1 MHLDKSLDRCMLRM
15 GRRFRPPPRYPVDS
29 ELGDQ
34 RGRKQSDPRPQM
46 TAPYH

>member
-1 MHLDKSLDRCMLRM
+1 MHLDKSLDRYMLRI

-34 RGRKQSDPRPQM
+34 RGGKQSDPRP
-46 TAPYH
+46 

>member
-1 MHLDKSLDRCMLRM
+1 MHLDKSLDRCMLRI

-34 RGRKQSDPRPQM
+34 RGRKQSEPR
-46 TAPYH
+46 A